1 MADVKRYGVNWF
13 GELDLVVEVD
23 HDLVTDDTLTEINTF
38 WGDSSSRLRDA
49 DGNVLIA
56 VLKMLGRR
64 CFQLT
69 TAYGYSVQELVR
81 EFETIEGWPFMDG
94 SEGFK
99 IIDCDELAFDK
110 SDISVSDVVE

>member
-23 HDLVTDDTLTEINTF
+23 HDVVTNDTLTEINTF
-38 WGDSSSRLRDA
+38 WSDSSDRLRDA
-49 DGNVLIA
+49 DGDVLIA
-56 VLKMLGRR
+56 VLKMLAQR

-69 TAYGYSVQELVR
+69 TAYGYSVKGLVL
-81 EFETIEGWPFMDG
+81 EFETIEGWPRMDG

-99 IIDCDELAFDK
+99 IIDCDELIFCKA
-110 SDISVSDVVE
+110 DISVSDVVE